1 MGNFRVL
8 LVEDNEDDEILGR
21 RAIQI
26 AINADV
32 EVACTGLA
40 ALQILKRDLCVGS
53 LPDLMV
59 LDLRLPGMDGLELL
73 QRVGENP
80 EFADLR
86 TIILTSSED
95 PKERKAC
102 LGMGAMAFISKPLDP
117 DVFLEEIARSG
128 KSRS

>member
-32 EVACTGLA
+32 EVACTGLE
-40 ALQILKRDLCVGS
+40 ALQILERDVGVGS

-59 LDLRLPGMDGLELL
+59 LDLRLPGMDGLEVL
-73 QRVGENP
+73 QRVRGNP